1 MSRND
6 QVTRQWML
14 LKTLERPG
22 GATLQERVSSLPP
35 DYACH
40 QRTIRRDLQALEVR
54 FPLYTERVNSRV
66 KWKLIEGFCRVPALQ
81 FSTTELMALLFSRD
95 LLKPLEGTMIKD
107 SLDSALSKA
116 ESVLPMAADEY
127 LQSLRDY
134 FAVGLGP
141 HKRYSNH
148 RETLEQLARAITRKR
163 TVEMRYYTAGRDST
177 NRRKV
182 DPYRLWYA
190 AGALYL
196 IAYCHLRRDVRMF
209 AVDRIRSLTITNHP
223 CQLPLNF
230 DLEAYVRD
238 ALVVMRGEQVEVELH
253 FDRKTTAWARDRVWH
268 PSQKATVDRNGCLN
282 LVLRVADTP
291 ELLGWILSFSSGVS
305 VVRPDSLR
313 EKVISAAAE
322 ILRTNGLKFRI
333 GRGPSGGD
341 PADAAL

>member
-14 LKTLERPG
+14 LKTMERPG
-22 GATLQERVSSLPP
+22 GATLAELAASLPP

-40 QRTIRRDLQALEVR
+40 QRTIRRDLEALETR
-54 FPLYTERVNSRV
+54 FPVYTEHVDGQV
-66 KWKLIEGFCRVPALQ
+66 KWKLIEGFSRVPALQ

-95 LLKPLEGTMIKD
+95 LLKPLEGTMIKE

-116 ESVLPMAADEY
+116 ETVLPGAADEY
-127 LQSLRDY
+127 LQNLRDY

-141 HKRYSNH
+141 HKRYSEH
-148 RETLEQLARAITRKR
+148 RETLEQLSRAITKKR

-209 AVDRIRSLTITNHP
+209 AVDRIRSMTITNHP

-230 DLEAYVRD
+230 DMDAYVQD
-238 ALVVMRGEQVEVELH
+238 ALVVMRGEQIEVELH
-253 FDRKTTAWARDRVWH
+253 FDRKTTAWARDRIWH
-268 PSQKATVDRNGCLN
+268 PSQQATTDKGGCLN

-291 ELLGWILSFSSGVS
+291 ELLGWILSFASGVR
-305 VVRPDSLR
+305 VVRPEALR
-313 EKVISAAAE
+313 EKVLSAAAE
-322 ILRTNGLKFRI
+322 ILRAN
-333 GRGPSGGD
+333 D
-341 PADAAL
+341 PACHAVVLPSSRA

>member
-22 GATLQERVSSLPP
+22 GATLAELASSLPA

-40 QRTIRRDLQALEVR
+40 PRTIRRDLEALAAR
-54 FPLYTERVNSRV
+54 FPVYTERADGQV
-66 KWKLIEGFCRVPALQ
+66 KWKLIEGFSRVPALQ

-116 ESVLPMAADEY
+116 GSALPGAADEY
-127 LQSLRDY
+127 LQNLRDY

-141 HKRYSNH
+141 HKRYREH
-148 RETLEQLARAITRKR
+148 RETLERLARAITRNR

-190 AGALYL
+190 AGSLYL
-196 IAYCHLRRDVRMF
+196 IGYCHVRRDVRTF

-230 DLEAYVRD
+230 DLEAYVQD
-238 ALVVMRGEQVEVELH
+238 ALVVMRGEQIEVELL
-253 FDRKTTAWARDRVWH
+253 FDRKTTAWARDRIWH
-268 PSQKATVDRNGCLN
+268 PSQVAVIGKDGCLN
-282 LVLRVADTP
+282 LVLHVADTP
-291 ELLGWILSFSSGVS
+291 ELAGWILSFGPGVR
-305 VVRPDSLR
+305 VIRPETLR
-313 EKVISAAAE
+313 EKILSAAVE
-322 ILRTNGLKFRI
+322 ILRRNDPGCHI
-333 GRGPSGGD
+333 G
-341 PADAAL
+341 ALTSTRA